1 MASFAVSIVGADRP
15 GIIASVTEA
24 AAALGANIED
34 SSMTLLRGHFAWIL
48 VLSAEVTREA
58 LAGRIDELL
67 GADLVATVLP
77 LRPATSAPQQVRRM
91 LTLHGADSP
100 GLVAAA
106 TGAVAAGGGNVVNLT
121 TRLSGSL
128 FVAVAEVE
136 LATEV
141 EADGLEAT
149 LAELGSKLGVDL
161 RWQPLETDEL

>member
-15 GIIASVTEA
+15 GIIASVTA
-24 AAALGANIED
+24 ASAELGANIED

-58 LAGRIDELL
+58 LATRIDELI
-67 GADLVATVLP
+67 GDDLVATVLP
-77 LRPATSAPQQVRRM
+77 LHPASSNPQPVRRM

-106 TGAVAAGGGNVVNLT
+106 TGAVAEGGGNVVNLT

-128 FVAVAEVE
+128 FVALAEVE
-136 LATEV
+136 LAD
-141 EADGLEAT
+141 EAEAVALDGV
-149 LAELGSKLGVDL
+149 LAELGSSLGVDL